1 VYNWFGK
8 TGSERL
14 RGRGLALHGFPGQR
28 GFSMAV
34 ITFSR
39 EMGSEGGEIA
49 RQVAVQLGY
58 RFVSKAT
65 FEKILKQ
72 YGLVQL
78 DELYK
83 TAPGFWARLD
93 ETNLQLVSMLN
104 QIILGIARQGNTVV
118 LGRGGFAALHG
129 YADVFHVLVQAPF
142 PLRVQRVMSEK
153 NLKDQARAE
162 KLVTENDKAR
172 RTFIKAFYD
181 ADVEQSRYFD
191 LIVNTRWVSVETA
204 VSWIV
209 TTVQAMPVTPFTGER
224 TIDSIAVDPI
234 LADAIKNMV
243 D

>member
-1 VYNWFGK
+1 MTV
-8 TGSERL
+8 
-14 RGRGLALHGFPGQR
+14 
-28 GFSMAV
+28 V
-34 ITFSR
+34 TFSR
-39 EMGSEGGEIA
+39 EMGSEGAEIA
-49 RQVAVQLGY
+49 RQVAEQLGY

-104 QIILGIARQGNTVV
+104 QIILGIARQGNTVM

-129 YADVFHVLVQAPF
+129 YTDVFHVLAQAPF
-142 PLRVQRVMSEK
+142 PLRVQRVMLREI
-153 NLKDQARAE
+153 LEDQASAE
-162 KLVTENDKAR
+162 KMVAENDKAR

-181 ADVEQSRYFD
+181 VDVEQNRYFD
-191 LIVNTRWVSVETA
+191 LMVNTRLVAVETA

-209 TTVQAMPVTPFTGER
+209 AAVQAMPVVPFPGER
-224 TIDSIAVDPI
+224 TTDSIVVDAI
-234 LADAIKNMV
+234 LADAIKSELDQIPV
-243 D
+243 